1 MPDPSRKSINH
12 LGGEGFQYD
21 APVVHPLSAFD
32 PLRRF
37 GAIGVAIVMA
47 LFVWL
52 SLVPRV
58 QGDRPV
64 DKCKVRGRLNG
75 IGIVVVSWNLAPVVN

>member
-1 MPDPSRKSINH
+1 MPDPSGKLINH
-12 LGGEGFQYD
+12 LGGEGFQHD
-21 APVVHPLSAFD
+21 AAVVHPLSAFD
-32 PLRRF
+32 PLRSV
-37 GAIGVAIVMA
+37 GAIGVAIVMT

-64 DKCKVRGRLNG
+64 DQCKM
-75 IGIVVVSWNLAPVVN
+75 